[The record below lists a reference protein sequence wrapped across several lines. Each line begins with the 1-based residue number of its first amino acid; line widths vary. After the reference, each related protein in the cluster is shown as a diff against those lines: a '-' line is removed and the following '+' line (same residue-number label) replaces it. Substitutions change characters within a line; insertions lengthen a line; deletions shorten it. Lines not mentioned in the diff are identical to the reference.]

1 MVRFKLQT
9 CHGSP
14 VRVHSFNSHQNKT
27 IDSDKQIWFRM
38 QLFSSK
44 NSLRRGSFAIF
55 IEELCACVCVWQ
67 KQSNT
72 TATTYDM
79 RNADDDDDVIDAFF
93 GTKAAGAKAVADA
106 KKNVV
111 AAMENF
117 MMLLRRFVCTRW
129 CVGRVHQAIYQ
140 EICVCC
146 KRNTKLICRP
156 SKILNPAQYP
166 LPTFGTSA
174 ITMRCRNATRYSD
187 SLEEN
192 SRCQHDCSWL
202 QLSLIHIRAWTQN
215 NIQHYTHIHTHQHSN
230 LL

>member
-9 CHGSP
+9 CHGT
-14 VRVHSFNSHQNKT
+14 VRVHSFNSHLNKT

-106 KKNVV
+106 KKNVM

-129 CVGRVHQAIYQ
+129 CVGKVHQAIKQY
-140 EICVCC
+140 IIRRSVCVE

-174 ITMRCRNATRYSD
+174 TIMRCCIMS
-187 SLEEN
+187 
-192 SRCQHDCSWL
+192 
-202 QLSLIHIRAWTQN
+202 
-215 NIQHYTHIHTHQHSN
+215 
-230 LL
+230 